1 MPYYVC
7 QLKIRASETFKK
19 HFFWGGLC
27 CCFLKLRF
35 QWRNI
40 SSVYK
45 IALEKYTEYRKFCF
59 DQSDFQITFQSF
71 LKKQTKQTP
80 KPYRI
85 PIILWIF
92 RSLCLFS
99 FQIATSEEL
108 RTPRTGKRQLFNEC
122 QLLLLLLSNIWGK
135 KRETYHIRPMYSIST
150 YLSEVT
156 DLLS

>member
-92 RSLCLFS
+92 RSLCLFF
-99 FQIATSEEL
+99 FQIATSELDLEMEAPK
-108 RTPRTGKRQLFNEC
+108 TVYKSGETVVVTCAVFNNEVVDL
-122 QLLLLLLSNIWGK
+122 QW
-135 KRETYHIRPMYSIST
+135 TYPGEMVGTLKAPGST
-150 YLSEVT
+150 E
-156 DLLS
+156 